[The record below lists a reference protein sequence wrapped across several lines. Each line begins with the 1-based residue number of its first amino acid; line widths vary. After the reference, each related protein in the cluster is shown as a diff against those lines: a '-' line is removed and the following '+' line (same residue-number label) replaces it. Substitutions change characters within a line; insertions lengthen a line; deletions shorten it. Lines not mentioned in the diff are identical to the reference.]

1 MERVA
6 EPMRKGRLLIIGHDR
21 DAAYALRN
29 VFETEPYEL
38 EVTLGLEVAKG
49 VMRDRHVDLVIVDA
63 TVCMDEGFDLIDY
76 QLDHGLDIPLVLV
89 GGESTGIRRKIRSKK
104 GITVEYCDADGFR
117 LITYVKD
124 KLDYSPA

>member
-1 MERVA
+1 
-6 EPMRKGRLLIIGHDR
+6 MRKGRLLIVGHDR

-38 EVTLGLEVAKG
+38 EVALGLEVVKS
-49 VMRDRHVDLVIVDA
+49 VMRERHVDLVVIDA
-63 TVCMDEGFDLIDY
+63 TLCLGEGFDLIDY
-76 QLDHGLDIPLVLV
+76 QLDHGLDIPMVLV

-117 LITYVKD
+117 LLAYVQG
-124 KLDYSPA
+124 KLALSEA